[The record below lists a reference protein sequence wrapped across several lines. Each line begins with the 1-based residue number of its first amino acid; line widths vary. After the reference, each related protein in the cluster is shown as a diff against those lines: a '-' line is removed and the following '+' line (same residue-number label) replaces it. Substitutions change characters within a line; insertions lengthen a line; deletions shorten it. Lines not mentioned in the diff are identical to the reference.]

1 MATWDDVAAIART
14 LPGAVA
20 RRAPDDAPTYT
31 IGRHP
36 FARLRWADDGR
47 EILQFWTMGPG
58 TAEMLADRRDTF
70 FRIDSFKV
78 KASVWAWL
86 DRLDEGELTEILTD
100 SHRARRGA
108 RDRQRPSNQG
118 PAPPG

>member
-1 MATWDDVAAIART
+1 MATWDDVVEIASA

-20 RRAPDDAPTYT
+20 GQAHDDAPTYT

-36 FARLRWADDGR
+36 FARQRWSDDGR

-58 TAEMLADRRDTF
+58 TEEMLADRRDTF
-70 FRIDSFKV
+70 FRVDSFKV

-86 DRLDEGELTEILTD
+86 DRLDRQELTEILID

-108 RDRQRPSNQG
+108 IGDRTAQ
-118 PAPPG
+118 

>member
-1 MATWDDVAAIART
+1 MATWNDVVAIAST
-14 LPGAVA
+14 LPRAAAG
-20 RRAPDDAPTYT
+20 RAPDDAPTYT

-36 FARLRWADDGR
+36 FARLRWGANGR

-58 TAEMLADRRDTF
+58 TAEMFADRRDTF
-70 FRIDSFKV
+70 FRIDSFEV

-86 DRLDEGELTEILTD
+86 DRLDEAELTEILTD
-100 SHRARRGA
+100 SHRARRGV
-108 RDRQRPSNQG
+108 RDRERPKNQG

>member
-1 MATWDDVAAIART
+1 MATWDDVVAIAST
-14 LPGAVA
+14 LPRATAG
-20 RRAPDDAPTYT
+20 RAPDDAPTYIT
-31 IGRHP
+31 GRHP
-36 FARLRWADDGR
+36 FARLRWGDDGR

-58 TAEMLADRRDTF
+58 TAEILADRRDTF

-86 DRLDEGELTEILTD
+86 DRLDNDELTEILTE

-108 RDRQRPSNQG
+108 AERTRRTDHD
-118 PAPPG
+118 APDQ